1 MLDAFESI
9 AADAGFA
16 LPPLLADWYRR
27 GLTTLADDTVPA
39 LGSDYDIEWLDP
51 PACRQTIDEWL
62 NPQAQ
67 QGIAFFPFAQSGAG
81 DAYCLVRLPDQ
92 RHGVA
97 CVWHDAD
104 DSTLQYASFDAF
116 VAARFTHVFADLGAV
131 PVEGLDVAEVAQFV
145 QQDVARCTEAMEAP
159 LRELLRQQ
167 SRLPVQSLDYRSG
180 PKARPET
187 VDALIPQ
194 AVQQAQ
200 LASLELAS
208 PVAFAIVPR
217 WELE

>member
-1 MLDAFESI
+1 MHDEFDAI
-9 AADAGFA
+9 AAGAGFA

-27 GLTTLADDTVPA
+27 GLTTMGGDALPA

-51 PACRQTIDEWL
+51 AACRQTIGEWL

-92 RHGVA
+92 RLGVA
-97 CVWHDAD
+97 CVWHDED
-104 DSTLQYASFDAF
+104 ESTLQYASFDAF
-116 VAARFTHVFADLGAV
+116 VAARFTQVFGDLGAV
-131 PVEGLDVAEVAQFV
+131 PAEGQDAAQFV
-145 QQDVARCTEAMEAP
+145 RQDVARCTEAMEAP

-187 VDALIPQ
+187 VSALIPQ
-194 AVQQAQ
+194 ATQQAQ

-208 PVAFAIVPR
+208 PVAFATVPR